1 MHKLILTILSA
12 AIVFV
17 SCSDS
22 VNNKIDIILD
32 TDANNELDDQHAIA
46 YLLLNQEVF
55 NIYGITTNVTIGG
68 GIKAQTDEVERVAA
82 LVNQK
87 VSIFPGATE
96 DFETILPD
104 IAKPDFDGYQSVDFI
119 IESARSHSTKN
130 KLTVAPIGKLTNI
143 ALALAKAPDIADKMR
158 IVWLGSNYPDP
169 GEHNLV
175 HDIQSMNYILDCPV
189 DFEIVTVRY
198 GQPSGTD
205 AVKIS
210 IDEVRNKI
218 SGRGPRA
225 LSPVEGRHGGTFECF
240 GDYSYDLFDHIS
252 KDDLGR
258 RSLFDLCTV
267 AVIKNPSWC
276 ESHMIPAPI
285 MVDEKFIERPDN
297 SRMITILE
305 NFDSDAIIND
315 FIATL
320 GK

>member
-1 MHKLILTILSA
+1 MKRLLFAIAFA
-12 AIVFV
+12 AITLA
-17 SCSDS
+17 SCSDP
-22 VNNKIDIILD
+22 VNDKIDIILD

-46 YLLLNQEVF
+46 YLLLNQDVF
-55 NIYGITTNVTIGG
+55 NIYGITTNVTVGG

-82 LVNQK
+82 MVNQT
-87 VSIFPGATE
+87 VRILPGATE

-104 IAKPDFDGYQSVDFI
+104 ITEPDFDGYQSVDFI
-119 IESARSHSTKN
+119 IESARSHSAKN

-143 ALALAKAPDIADKMR
+143 ALALAKAPDIADKLR
-158 IVWLGSNYPDP
+158 IVWLGSNYPEP

-175 HDIQSMNYILDCPV
+175 YDIQSMNYILDCPV

-210 IDEVRNKI
+210 IDEVRERIAGK
-218 SGRGPRA
+218 GPRA
-225 LSPVEGRHGGTFECF
+225 ISPVEGRHGGTFECF
-240 GDYSYDLFDHIS
+240 GDYSYDLFDHIR

-258 RSLFDLCTV
+258 RSLFDLCTI
-267 AVIKNPSWC
+267 AIIKNPSWC

-285 MVDEKFIERPDN
+285 MVDEKFVERPDN

-305 NFDSDAIIND
+305 NFDRDAIIND
-315 FIATL
+315 FIGTL
-320 GK
+320 SK

>member
-1 MHKLILTILSA
+1 MKRLLFAIAFA
-12 AIVFV
+12 AITLA
-17 SCSDS
+17 SCSDP
-22 VNNKIDIILD
+22 VNDKIDIILD

-46 YLLLNQEVF
+46 YLLLNQDVF
-55 NIYGITTNVTIGG
+55 NIYGITTNVTVGG

-82 LVNQK
+82 MVNQTAR
-87 VSIFPGATE
+87 ILPGATE

-104 IAKPDFDGYQSVDFI
+104 ITEPDFDGYQSVDFI
-119 IESARSHSTKN
+119 IESARSHSAKN

-158 IVWLGSNYPDP
+158 IVWLGSNYPEP

-175 HDIQSMNYILDCPV
+175 YDIQSMNYILDCPV

-210 IDEVRNKI
+210 IDEVRERIAGK
-218 SGRGPRA
+218 GPRA
-225 LSPVEGRHGGTFECF
+225 TSPVEGRHGGTFECF
-240 GDYSYDLFDHIS
+240 GDYSYDLFDHIG

-258 RSLFDLCTV
+258 RSLFDLCTI
-267 AVIKNPSWC
+267 AIIKNPSWC

-285 MVDEKFIERPDN
+285 MVDEKFVERPDN

-305 NFDSDAIIND
+305 NFDRDAIIND
-315 FIATL
+315 FIETL
-320 GK
+320 SK

>member
-1 MHKLILTILSA
+1 MKRLLFAIAFA
-12 AIVFV
+12 AITLA
-17 SCSDS
+17 SCSDP
-22 VNNKIDIILD
+22 VNDKIDIILD

-46 YLLLNQEVF
+46 YLLLNQDVF
-55 NIYGITTNVTIGG
+55 NIYGITTNVTVGG

-82 LVNQK
+82 MVNQT
-87 VSIFPGATE
+87 VRILPGATE

-104 IAKPDFDGYQSVDFI
+104 ITEPDFDGYQSVDFI
-119 IESARSHSTKN
+119 IESARSHSAKN

-143 ALALAKAPDIADKMR
+143 ALALAKAPDIADKLR
-158 IVWLGSNYPDP
+158 IVWLGSNYPEP

-175 HDIQSMNYILDCPV
+175 YDIQSMNYILDCPV

-210 IDEVRNKI
+210 IDEVRERIAGK
-218 SGRGPRA
+218 GPRA
-225 LSPVEGRHGGTFECF
+225 TSPVEGRHGGTFECF
-240 GDYSYDLFDHIS
+240 GDYSYDLFDHIR

-258 RSLFDLCTV
+258 RSLFDLCTI
-267 AVIKNPSWC
+267 AIIKNPSWC

-285 MVDEKFIERPDN
+285 MVDEKFVERPDN

-305 NFDSDAIIND
+305 NFDRDAIIND
-315 FIATL
+315 FIETL
-320 GK
+320 SK